1 MKLNNYV
8 HISIAKVLRIHLLF
22 FTLMCFQTEPSRP
35 QLLPTK
41 SPCHFQ
47 KNDTLIGIAR
57 EIRYIRNIIMFGQG
71 NNLRLK

>member
-47 KNDTLIGIAR
+47 KK
-57 EIRYIRNIIMFGQG
+57 RYSNRNSKGDKVYQKHNNVWAGQ
-71 NNLRLK
+71 